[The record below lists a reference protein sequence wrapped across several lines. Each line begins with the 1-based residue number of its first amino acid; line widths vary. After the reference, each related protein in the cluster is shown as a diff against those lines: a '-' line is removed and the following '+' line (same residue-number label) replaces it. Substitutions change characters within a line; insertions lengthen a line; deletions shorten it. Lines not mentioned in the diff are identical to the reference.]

1 MFKYTHTVTNE
12 EQGQSINQILKNN
25 YTFSSRFKTKIKYQ
39 ELLYLNNQKAR
50 GYFIPEA
57 GDVIAIKLP
66 DETSDFPP
74 QDIPIDIIYEDDD
87 LLIIN
92 KEPGIIIHPTKG
104 HPIGT
109 LANAVMKY
117 MLDSKQSFKIRF
129 VNRIDMDTTGI
140 VIVAKNAN
148 AQNTLMGQMKNGLIV
163 KKYIALVKGNI
174 ESDEIEIEAP
184 VGRPYLDE
192 VWRDVMP
199 DGGKPAHT
207 SVKVLKRYQNYTL
220 VECTLHTGRTHQI
233 RVHLKHIGHP
243 ICGDNLYGGEDELM
257 NRQALHAYYI
267 RFEHPFKGE
276 MVEITAD
283 YPKDLL
289 DAISKLS

>member
-1 MFKYTHTVTNE
+1 MFKYTHIVTNE
-12 EQGQSINQILKNN
+12 EQGQSINQILKSN
-25 YTFSSRFKTKIKYQ
+25 YTFSARFKTKIKYQ

-50 GYFIPEA
+50 GYFIADA

-148 AQNTLMGQMKNGLIV
+148 AQNTLMAQMKNGLII
-163 KKYIALVKGNI
+163 KKYIALVKRNI

-184 VGRPYLDE
+184 VGRPSLDE

-207 SVKVLKRYQNYTL
+207 SVKVLKRYLNYTL

-267 RFEHPFKGE
+267 RFEHPFNGE
-276 MVEITAD
+276 TVEITAD